1 MNILIFEDPKVF
13 QLSPITL
20 TRPAY
25 LVTCGARRLLD
36 QLQRSGNLL
45 ATVVRPELQ
54 ALVAADSPE
63 LADLPAWRR
72 SVEQDNGRVLLVNAR
87 VVPSA
92 VVRKQLEELWDAG
105 DEGIVRT
112 HRTVAAALL
121 PTRELAEYG
130 ALTVEQISRGLDASE
145 LPTLHA
151 DLPLLEYPH
160 DVIRHH
166 LESMGENLD
175 DLLARCDYHQPI
187 PNVYVPRGLELPT
200 QLSVETRG
208 GPIVI
213 EQDVMVGPFCFL
225 EGPLYISRGT
235 RIREHASIRALTC
248 IGHNSKVGGE
258 VYASIIEPYSNKQH
272 EGYLGHSYLGSWVN
286 VGAGTC
292 VSDLKNTYGKI
303 NVDFNGQRI
312 ATEMQFLGIIVG
324 DHVKMAIN
332 ATLFAGKQIGVA
344 SMLYGTVTENVPSF
358 VNYARSLGQ
367 VTVASVEA
375 VATMQRR
382 MFARRKIPQRS
393 CDVAL
398 LEAIFDATA
407 TQRSGMADQVAPLR
421 FG

>member
-258 VYASIIEPYSNKQH
+258 VYASIIEPY
-272 EGYLGHSYLGSWVN
+272 
-286 VGAGTC
+286 
-292 VSDLKNTYGKI
+292 
-303 NVDFNGQRI
+303 DFNGQRI

>member
-1 MNILIFEDPKVF
+1 MKVLIFEDPKVS

-25 LVTCGARRLLD
+25 LVTCGACRLID
-36 QLQRSGNLL
+36 QLQRPGHLL
-45 ATVVRPELQ
+45 AAVVRSDLQ
-54 ALVAADSPE
+54 ALVAADSPD

-72 SVEQDNGRVLLVNAR
+72 SVEQDNSRVLLVNAR
-87 VVPSA
+87 IVPSA

-121 PTRELAEYG
+121 PARELAEYG
-130 ALTVEQISRGLDASE
+130 ELTVEQVSRGLEASE

-166 LESMGENLD
+166 LSSMGDNLN
-175 DLLARCDYHQPI
+175 DLLARRDYHQPA
-187 PNVYVPRGLELPT
+187 PYVYAPRGLELPT
-200 QLSVETRG
+200 QLAVETSG

-213 EQDVMVGPFCFL
+213 EQDVVVGPFCFL
-225 EGPLYISRGT
+225 EGPLYISRGA
-235 RIREHASIRALTC
+235 RICEHSSIQALTY

-258 VYASIIEPYSNKQH
+258 LCASIVEPYSNKQH
-272 EGYLGHSYLGSWVN
+272 DGYLGHSYLGSWVN

-303 NVDFNGQRI
+303 NVDCDGQRI
-312 ATEMQFLGIIVG
+312 ATEMQFLGAIVA

-332 ATLFAGKQIGVA
+332 STIFAGKQIGVA
-344 SMLYGTVTENVPSF
+344 SMVYGTITENVPSF
-358 VNYARSLGQ
+358 VNYAQSLGQ
-367 VTVASVEA
+367 VTAASVEA
-375 VATMQRR
+375 IATMQRR
-382 MFARRKIPQRS
+382 MFARRNIQQRT

-398 LEAIFDATA
+398 LQAIFDATA
-407 TQRSGMADQVAPLR
+407 SQRSGMADKVAPLR